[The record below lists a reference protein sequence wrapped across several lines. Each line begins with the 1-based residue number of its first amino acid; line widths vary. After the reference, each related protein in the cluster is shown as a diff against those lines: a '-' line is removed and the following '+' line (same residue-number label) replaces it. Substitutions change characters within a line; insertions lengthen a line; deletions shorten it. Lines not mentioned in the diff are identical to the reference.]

1 MASIPTQERVVDPF
15 ASYNS
20 NVVNKIT
27 QVVSHDVE
35 GLLTVGSLQV
45 TIDSTT
51 PNYVVE
57 VSEGFAIKDDVLIHI
72 TSPHRVDFRDADN
85 YVNPSTVLP
94 QQGGY
99 HYIVLDY
106 AYAKSRPA
114 PQASIKILKPTERN
128 LLSLSTNYILLKIVD
143 LDIVSPHTI
152 EGVYDYDPENPSNER
167 MYLRYYAGGAVTRPT
182 FDPERDQGRV
192 IFETSNDKYYFGYL
206 SEWRELTAGG
216 VTIDINTLDT
226 TGVTVGSLCYVDNN
240 RVAQLAVATG
250 VNTGADIVAIGIG
263 LAVGGSGRA
272 SISGFV
278 EQVPVETGAVVSTG
292 DLLYLSATDPG
303 TVTNVR
309 TRPFYQVVG
318 RALSSGN
325 SANPIDMIFDPKVV
339 IGFGVE
345 GQVTPTTVHALG
357 YYSDID
363 VSQLDGSNAYICQW
377 YDDATDR
384 QIVPTAVEVRDGGQ
398 TLRVI
403 MDVNT
408 ITLNYVIMSGN
419 SAGYSKVEASAT
431 DHAAL
436 YNLDFASSGHTG
448 FSANPHTDADHAVP
462 AIPSG
467 ETILFYK
474 DTVVTGYTLDTDVDD
489 VVVYI
494 TKGSAN
500 GGQVGGSDTTGSTWT
515 FPTHDH
521 VIDLEGDHSHQ
532 LTITLENVDSTNINY
547 FQQATSGQGFTI
559 KRAPN
564 DYDETEPSGSHD
576 HGGATEGVVGSPSWR
591 PKGVNFTKQTRI

>member
-1 MASIPTQERVVDPF
+1 MASIPSQERMIDPF

-27 QVVSHDVE
+27 QMVSHDVE

-45 TIDSTT
+45 TIDSTSPT
-51 PNYVVE
+51 DTVV
-57 VSEGFAIKDDVLIHI
+57 VSEGYAIKDDVLIHI
-72 TSPHRVDFRDADN
+72 TSPHQVDFSKAEN

-99 HYIVLDY
+99 HYVVLDY

-128 LLSLSTNYILLKIVD
+128 LLSLSTNYILLKVVE
-143 LDIVSPHTI
+143 LNIVSPHVI
-152 EGVYDYDPENPSNER
+152 DALYDYDPDTPTNER
-167 MYLRYYAGGAVTRPT
+167 QYLRYYAGGAVTRPT
-182 FDPERDQGRV
+182 FDDERDQGRI
-192 IFETSNDKYYFGYL
+192 IFETSNDKFFFGHL

-216 VTIDINTLDT
+216 VTIDINTIDT

-240 RVAQLAVATG
+240 RVAQLAIATG
-250 VNTGADIVAIGIG
+250 VDTGADIVTLGIG

-272 SISGFV
+272 SVSGFV
-278 EQVPVETGAVVSTG
+278 EQVPVETGSIVSTG
-292 DLLYLSATDPG
+292 DLLYLSNTDPG

-325 SANPIDMIFDPKVV
+325 STTRIDMIFDPKVV

-345 GQVTPTTVHALG
+345 GQVTPSNVHALG
-357 YYSDID
+357 YYEDID

-377 YDDATDR
+377 YDDSNNR
-384 QIVPTAVEVRDGGQ
+384 QIVPTAVEVRDGGN
-398 TLRVI
+398 TLRII
-403 MDVNT
+403 MSTNT

-431 DHAAL
+431 DHSAL
-436 YNLDFASSGHTG
+436 YNLDFGSSGHTG

-474 DTVVTGYTLDTDVDD
+474 DTAVIGYTLDTDVDD
-489 VVVYI
+489 TVVYI
-494 TKGSAN
+494 TKGSAA

-515 FPTHDH
+515 FPAHEH
-521 VIDLEGDHSHQ
+521 VIDLVGNHDHD
-532 LTITLENVDSTNINY
+532 LTVTLENVDSTNINY
-547 FQQATSGQGFTI
+547 FRQATSGQGFTI
-559 KRAPN
+559 KRAPDN
-564 DYDETEPSGSHD
+564 YDTTEPAGSHEHGGETEGI
-576 HGGATEGVVGSPSWR
+576 VGNVEWR